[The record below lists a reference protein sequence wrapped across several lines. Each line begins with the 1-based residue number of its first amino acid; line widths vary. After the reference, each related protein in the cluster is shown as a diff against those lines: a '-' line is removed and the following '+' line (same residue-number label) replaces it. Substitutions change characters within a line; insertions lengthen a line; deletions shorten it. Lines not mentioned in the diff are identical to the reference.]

1 MRPDGLY
8 VPDRRGNR
16 LAAYLF
22 TNAAG
27 VRMHHL
33 ELRCSDD
40 IAAQF
45 LDLDQCGVHYR
56 RVDRVNDEW
65 THRLEADGPPDPR
78 VRSLTDLLQDVITLP
93 PPLPMS
99 VALALDWY
107 KTPAE
112 DTEPDEWPYTPTAR
126 VVRRGKYWKE
136 KPRTVEAA
144 GRWLVQRFDEVVT
157 RHPTLATAEVVV
169 VVPGHDRTLLS
180 FGERLA
186 ATVCARRGLAEIRVQ
201 SQREFRPQAKS
212 RDSSSTHA
220 LDGEFSIEQ
229 ELTGSHAMIVD
240 DVFRTGRTLRAVA
253 RAARAAG
260 AGRISGL
267 VCARTMSG

>member
-1 MRPDGLY
+1 MY
-8 VPDRRGNR
+8 APDRRGNR

-22 TNAAG
+22 THTPG

-33 ELRCSDD
+33 YLQCSDD

-45 LDLDQCGVHYR
+45 LDLDHCGVHYR
-56 RVDRVNDEW
+56 RADLADKEW
-65 THRLEADGPPDPR
+65 THRLDADGPPDPR
-78 VRSLTDLLQDVITLP
+78 VRSLADLLRDVITLP
-93 PPLPMS
+93 VPSPMS

-107 KTPAE
+107 KIPAGGAH
-112 DTEPDEWPYTPTAR
+112 PCEWPNTPTAQM
-126 VVRRGKYWKE
+126 VRRGKYWKE

-144 GRWLVQRFDEVVT
+144 GRWLAQRFDEVVT
-157 RHPTLATAEVVV
+157 RHPTLATAEIIV

-186 ATVCARRGLAEIRVQ
+186 ATVATRRGLVEIRVESRQ
-201 SQREFRPQAKS
+201 EFRPQAKS
-212 RDSSSTHA
+212 RGSSSTHD

-229 ELTGSHAMIVD
+229 TLSGSHALIID
-240 DVFRTGRTLRAVA
+240 DVFRTGSTLRAVA

-267 VCARTMSG
+267 VCARTLRG

>member
-22 TNAAG
+22 TNAPG

-56 RVDRVNDEW
+56 RVEPANDEW

-78 VRSLTDLLQDVITLP
+78 VRSLVDLLQDVITLP

-107 KTPAE
+107 KIPAE
-112 DTEPDEWPYTPTAR
+112 GTEPDEWPYTPTAK

-144 GRWLVQRFDEVVT
+144 GRWLAQRFDEVVI
-157 RHPTLATAEVVV
+157 RHPALATADVVV

-186 ATVCARRGLAEIRVQ
+186 ATVCTRRGLAEIRVE
-201 SQREFRPQAKS
+201 SRREFRPQAKS
-212 RDSSSTHA
+212 RDSSGA
-220 LDGEFSIEQ
+220 RDLDGEFSIEQ
-229 ELTGSHAMIVD
+229 ELTGRHALIVD
-240 DVFRTGRTLRAVA
+240 DVFRMGTTLRAVA
-253 RAARAAG
+253 QAARAAG

-267 VCARTMSG
+267 VGVRTLRG